1 MRSRFKAAAAVVLL
15 ALGLTPGCSV
25 GMALS
30 GEENP
35 DLSVVRVGATRG
47 EVELQLGPPIE
58 TRSGRN
64 GERIDTYEYEI
75 GDEPS
80 AGRAVAHGVADIVT
94 LGFWELLGT
103 PIEAVQGETYQTKVT
118 YDSRDRV
125 QHITTERAPDPEPKL
140 QEAERD

>member
-1 MRSRFKAAAAVVLL
+1 MAAAAVVLL

-35 DLSVVRVGATRG
+35 DLSVVKVGATRG

-58 TRSGRN
+58 TESGRI
-64 GERIDTYEYEI
+64 GQRIDTYEYEI

-80 AGRAVAHGVADIVT
+80 AGRAVAHGVADVVT

-103 PIEAVQGETYQTKVT
+103 PIEAVQGETYYTKIT
-118 YDSRDRV
+118 YDSKDRV
-125 QHITTERAPDPEPKL
+125 QHISTQKAPDPEPKL